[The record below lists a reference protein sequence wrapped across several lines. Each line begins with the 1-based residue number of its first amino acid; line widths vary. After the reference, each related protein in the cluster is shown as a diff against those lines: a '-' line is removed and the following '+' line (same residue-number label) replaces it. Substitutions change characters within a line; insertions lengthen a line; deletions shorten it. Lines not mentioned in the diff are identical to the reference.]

1 MAYVA
6 VMTDEIIKR
15 ARGRPRDPTKRA
27 ALLHAARAL
36 FLERG
41 TGAVTLDQVVA
52 RAGVSRATLYGNFAD
67 KGELLAA
74 VIADESE
81 RIVTG
86 EWARDDIDQPVERT
100 LIRFGEG
107 PLRFVAEAD
116 TMAFERLIA
125 QAALA
130 EPAYG
135 TRFFAAGPGRVRGI
149 VRAIIRAGQ
158 QRGELEP
165 CDAEQAANDL
175 LGLWQGFWRLEIQYG
190 HRPAVDPAELDR
202 LARHGVQQFLRL
214 YAARQH

>member
-1 MAYVA
+1 
-6 VMTDEIIKR
+6 MTVEAIKR

-52 RAGVSRATLYGNFAD
+52 RAGVSRATLYANFGD

-74 VIADESE
+74 VIADESD
-81 RIVTG
+81 RIVSG
-86 EWARDDIDQPVERT
+86 EWARGNSDEPVERT

-107 PLRFVAEAD
+107 LLRFVAEAD
-116 TMAFERLIA
+116 TMAFERLVG

-130 EPAYG
+130 EPAHG

-149 VRAIIRAGQ
+149 VVAIIRVGQ
-158 QRGELEP
+158 QRGELTP

-175 LGLWQGFWRLEIQYG
+175 LGLWQGFWRLEVQYG
-190 HRPAVDPAELDR
+190 CRPAIAPAELDR
-202 LARHGVQQFLRL
+202 FARHGVRQFLRL
-214 YAARQH
+214 YAA